1 MRARSGNTLM
11 EVGVA
16 HADLAHRS
24 SALCLCAFVTLCH
37 KEGLHQPVMI
47 RSVIGVVKHR
57 IRINTGC
64 GNQRSLLTCPAVH
77 YKSIPLYF
85 RHLTGLAIPLLICRQ
100 RKSRAKG
107 ETISCMKYT
116 HQKNGRI
123 HVLISRI
130 FFSLPFWQDKWQDKV
145 LGSSWVDRV
154 FGGPA

>member
-1 MRARSGNTLM
+1 MKEDNKKCQAIRARSGNTLM

-37 KEGLHQPVMI
+37 KEGLH
-47 RSVIGVVKHR
+47 
-57 IRINTGC
+57 
-64 GNQRSLLTCPAVH
+64 

-85 RHLTGLAIPLLICRQ
+85 RHLPGLAIPLLICRQ

-107 ETISCMKYT
+107 ETIACMKYT

-130 FFSLPFWQDKWQDKV
+130 FFSLPFWQDKWQEEV
-145 LGSSWVDRV
+145 N
-154 FGGPA
+154 